1 MNPASASERLPLLD
15 ALRGFAIGGVF
26 LSNLIMW
33 HSGGFFLP
41 PERMKELMSSPVNM
55 GFGLMVSLLVFG
67 RFVSI
72 LTFMFGLGFMIQAGR
87 AEERGES
94 AGRLHAR
101 RLGAML
107 LIGLAHM
114 SALWYGDFLHTYAV
128 LGFSLLLF
136 RRLSPRSLLAVG
148 LALVLVG
155 QPLVDAAVQLGPR
168 LWTAPEV
175 LAAQAEAEG
184 PTREAW
190 KAATFASIVEGS
202 FLTLVRT
209 NLETYRHQFLQW
221 HHLGFYVG
229 TLGKYLL
236 GAWAARVGL
245 LHDVPRHRRALRRLL
260 AGGLALAVLAFASG
274 MAFRYLGRQGQPPQ
288 GIALLRTVQ
297 RCLQELGAVGV
308 AAAYV
313 AAIALLFQRPLL
325 GRALRL
331 LAPAGRMALT
341 NYLGQSVVYVLV
353 FTGVGLGLL
362 GQLGPAACTAM
373 VVGLYSL
380 QILVSHLWLSRFR
393 FGPAEWLWRSLS
405 YGRVQ
410 PMRREAQPIPREA
423 APQG

>member
-1 MNPASASERLPLLD
+1 MNPASAAERLPLLD

-26 LSNLIMW
+26 LSNLLMW
-33 HSGGFFLP
+33 HSGGFLMP
-41 PERMKELMSSPVNM
+41 PERMQEVMSSPVNM
-55 GFGLMVSLLVFG
+55 AVGFTFSVLVMG

-72 LTFMFGLGFMIQAGR
+72 LTFMFGLGFMVQAGR

-101 RLGAML
+101 RLFAML

-128 LGFSLLLF
+128 LGLALLLF
-136 RRLSPRSLLAVG
+136 RRLSPRALLVWG

-155 QPLVDAAVQLGPR
+155 QPLVDAAVRLGPS
-168 LWTAPEV
+168 LWTSPEA

-184 PTREAW
+184 PSREAW
-190 KAATFASIVEGS
+190 RAATFASISGGS
-202 FLTLVRT
+202 FLTQVRT
-209 NLETYRHQFLQW
+209 NLAVYRHQFLQW
-221 HHLGFYVG
+221 HVLGFYVG

-260 AGGLALAVLAFASG
+260 AGGLALGVLAFASG
-274 MAFRYLGRQGQPPQ
+274 MVFRYLARGGKLPQ
-288 GIALLRTVQ
+288 GSALLMMARHY
-297 RCLQELGAVGV
+297 LQELGAVGV
-308 AAAYV
+308 AALYV
-313 AAIALLFQRPLL
+313 AAFALLFQRPRL
-325 GRALRL
+325 GRALNL

-341 NYLGQSVVYVLV
+341 NYLGQSVFYVLI

-362 GQLGPAACTAM
+362 GKLGPPACTAI

-380 QILVSHLWLSRFR
+380 QILASHLWLSRFR
-393 FGPAEWLWRSLS
+393 FGPAEWVWRSLT
-405 YGRVQ
+405 YGKAQ
-410 PMRREAQPIPREA
+410 PMRREAQAIPRET
-423 APQG
+423 APEG